1 VFVYL
6 GGVELFLSLIFR
18 SVKVIK
24 QPFVSGSVTF
34 TKDGGWMLILDK
46 ITGRNKCTLKLY
58 LKDIDLYYL
67 H

>member
-1 VFVYL
+1 M
-6 GGVELFLSLIFR
+6 

-34 TKDGGWMLILDK
+34 TKDGGWTLILDK